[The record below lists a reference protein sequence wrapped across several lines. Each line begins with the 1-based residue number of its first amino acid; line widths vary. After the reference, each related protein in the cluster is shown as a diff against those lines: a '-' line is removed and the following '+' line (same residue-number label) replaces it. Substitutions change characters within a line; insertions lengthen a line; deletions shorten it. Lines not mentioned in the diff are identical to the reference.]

1 MEILYCLY
9 MMFIHEDCKVWPYDK
24 LQIGLWENLQFW
36 ALLLKK
42 LQKLSVYALFWKFCK
57 VNSIELSYRKH
68 NKKDKVIMKKKKHV
82 NSVHFM
88 YIFFGGS
95 KIFINYSR

>member
-68 NKKDKVIMKKKKHV
+68 NKKDKVIMKKK
-82 NSVHFM
+82 NT
-88 YIFFGGS
+88 
-95 KIFINYSR
+95 